1 MAKVLGTVVSLAGV
15 TTMTLYKGP
24 ILKNLGHPLIHFRR
38 NTAIHE
44 HWLKGSVLT
53 AASCITWSIC
63 YIMQAIILKRY
74 PARLS
79 LTTWISF
86 LGAVQS
92 AIFTVI
98 VEHKPAADVLWF
110 NCIHSTMVHR
120 KKKGPV
126 FVSMFYPLSTILVA
140 ALAYF
145 VLGEKLYLGSI
156 IGAVIVIIGLYLLLW
171 GKETEQEV
179 DSKTEEQSCSTCDEE
194 KCHNTNTES
203 HSSLKASTRAVV
215 MP

>member
-1 MAKVLGTVVSLAGV
+1 MVYMLHYAGNNIEAISSTTV
-15 TTMTLYKGP
+15 TDYMDK
-24 ILKNLGHPLIHFRR
+24 
-38 NTAIHE
+38 
-44 HWLKGSVLT
+44 
-53 AASCITWSIC
+53 
-63 YIMQAIILKRY
+63 
-74 PARLS
+74 LS
-79 LTTWISF
+79 W
-86 LGAVQS
+86 GS
-92 AIFTVI
+92 AIGYL
-98 VEHKPAADVLWF
+98 HL
-110 NCIHSTMVHR
+110 
-120 KKKGPV
+120 
-126 FVSMFYPLSTILVA
+126 A

-171 GKETEQEV
+171 GNETEQEV